1 MLKNIARHLKH
12 DRRGISNVIVVM
24 LSLVIVV
31 IIVANVVLWNYQ
43 MNQLDWERMRE
54 DLKITEV
61 SGATSSWL
69 LVQGEYVT
77 NIGTKIGGTYR
88 DTQAVDDRYE
98 SFIEG
103 LNWWNLNYSYRTQTT
118 IVNNAPSL
126 LRTNYSVSIAMDT
139 AFLVSAGKILS
150 NGNDLRVVYWSS
162 GNWMELDREVKN
174 MNSTSTQIWFETQS
188 PIAAS
193 GSDNNYFVYYGNP
206 TAGSPPANQNKVYLL
221 SDDFNRADNPNI
233 TTEPSYNVKTGGGIW
248 SIQNGMLKNVGAAG
262 DPNKLIISALGNVS
276 SAVDMLVKINV
287 TSFAGGDYSR
297 MGLSCC
303 MDTDPSSGSGYCS
316 LFHSGT
322 SSLDL
327 LNDMR
332 SWGTYGT
339 YSWSLNTWY
348 YMRFRVT
355 DPSSRLGRIKVWP
368 SGTSEPAAWTVD
380 GNFGSG
386 TARNWGSV
394 GFAGSRTTD
403 TTYFDDIVIR
413 YAASVEPTTALGT
426 EEGQVNNI
434 LDVNGS
440 FTFDL
445 VTYPLTQ
452 IETVEMQIRYRPSNT
467 DERWY
472 LKAYNWTLEN
482 FSDNGF
488 NSTVGNTPASGWN
501 TYALNLTDSWQSYV
515 STDGTMYVKFT
526 DGQPDLNQTAID
538 IDYLAV
544 RALVKGTAITVQNA
558 GSLTAHLVSLWI
570 NNSTSHERYDL
581 DTYVNSGHT
590 AQIIRSD
597 MTMPGTHS
605 VIKIVTEKG
614 NTAVYSG
621 D

>member
-1 MLKNIARHLKH
+1 
-12 DRRGISNVIVVM
+12 M

-31 IIVANVVLWNYQ
+31 IIVANIVLWNYQ

-61 SGATSSWL
+61 SGTTSSWL

-77 NIGTKIGGTYR
+77 NIGTKISGTYR

-103 LNWWNLNYSYRTQTT
+103 LNWWNLNYSYRRQTT
-118 IVNNAPSL
+118 IVNNALSL
-126 LRTNYSVSIAMDT
+126 LRMNYSVNITMDT
-139 AFLVSAGKILS
+139 ASLVSAGKILS
-150 NGNDLRVVYWSS
+150 NGNDLRVAYWSS
-162 GNWMELDREVKN
+162 GNWTELDREVKD
-174 MNSTSTQIWFETQS
+174 MNSTTTQIWFETQS
-188 PIAAS
+188 AIAAS
-193 GSDNNYFVYYGNP
+193 GSDNNYFVYYGSP
-206 TAGSPPANQNKVYLL
+206 TAGSPPTNQNKVYLWF
-221 SDDFNRADNPNI
+221 DDFNRADNPNI

-248 SIQNGMLKNVGAAG
+248 SIQNGMLENVGAAG
-262 DPNKLIISALGNVS
+262 DPNKLIIGALGNVS

-287 TSFAGGDYSR
+287 TSFVGGDYSR
-297 MGLSCC
+297 IGLSCS
-303 MDTDPSSGSGYCS
+303 MDIDPSSGSGYCS
-316 LFHSGT
+316 LFHSST

-355 DPSSRLGRIKVWP
+355 DPSSRLGKIKVWP
-368 SGTSEPAAWTVD
+368 YGTSEPTAWTVD

-386 TARNWGSV
+386 TARNWGSI

-403 TTYFDDIVIR
+403 TTCFDDIVIR
-413 YAASVEPTTALGT
+413 YATSVEPTDALGT

-440 FTFDL
+440 LTFNL

-452 IETVEMQIRYRPSNT
+452 IETVEMQIRYRPSDT
-467 DERWY
+467 GERWY

-482 FSDNGF
+482 YSDSGF
-488 NSTVGNTPASGWN
+488 NSTAGNTPASGWN
-501 TYALNLTDSWQSYV
+501 TYALNLTDSWQSYIG
-515 STDGTMYVKFT
+515 TGGTMYVKFT
-526 DGQPDLNQTAID
+526 DGQSDPKQTTID
-538 IDYLAV
+538 IDYLTV
-544 RALVKGTAITVQNA
+544 RVLVRGTAITVQNT

-570 NNSTSHERYDL
+570 SNSTSHQRYDL
-581 DTYVNSGHT
+581 DTYVNSGCT

-597 MTMPGTHS
+597 ITLPSTSS

-614 NTAVYSG
+614 NTAVFSG
-621 D
+621 H

>member
-61 SGATSSWL
+61 SGTTSSWL

-77 NIGTKIGGTYR
+77 NIGTKVSGAYG

-103 LNWWNLNYSYRTQTT
+103 LNWWNLNYSYRRQTT
-118 IVNNAPSL
+118 VENNAPSL
-126 LRTNYSVSIAMDT
+126 LRTNYSVNVSMDT
-139 AFLVSAGKILS
+139 ASLVSAGKILS
-150 NGNDLRVVYWSS
+150 NGNDLRVAYWSS
-162 GNWMELDREVKN
+162 GNWTELDREVKD

-188 PIAAS
+188 LIEAS
-193 GSDNNYFVYYGNP
+193 ESDNNYFVYYGNP
-206 TAGSPPANQNKVYLL
+206 TAGSPPTNQNKVYLWF
-221 SDDFNRADNPNI
+221 DDFNRADNPNI

-262 DPNKLIISALGNVS
+262 DPNKLIVSALGNVS

-287 TSFAGGDYSR
+287 TSFAGGDNSR

-316 LFHSGT
+316 LLHSST

-348 YMRFRVT
+348 CMRFRVT
-355 DPSSRLGRIKVWP
+355 DPSGRLGKAKAWP
-368 SGTSEPAAWTVD
+368 YGTPEPTAWTVD

-403 TTYFDDIVIR
+403 TAYFDDIVIR
-413 YAASVEPTTALGT
+413 YVTSVEPTAALGT
-426 EEGQVNNI
+426 EEGQVSNI

-452 IETVEMQIRYRPSNT
+452 IETVEIQIRYRPSDT
-467 DERWY
+467 GERWY

-482 FSDNGF
+482 YGDSGF
-488 NSTVGNTPASGWN
+488 NSTAGNTATSGWN

-515 STDGTMYVKFT
+515 STSGTMYVKFT
-526 DGQPDLNQTAID
+526 DGQPDSNQTTID

-544 RALVKGTAITVQNA
+544 RALVRGTAITVENT
-558 GSLTAHLVSLWI
+558 GSLTVHLVSLWTS
-570 NNSTSHERYDL
+570 NSTSHQRYDL
-581 DTYVNSGHT
+581 DIYVNSGRT

-597 MTMPGTHS
+597 ITLPGTSS

-621 D
+621 H

>member
-12 DRRGISNVIVVM
+12 DRRGISNVVVVM
-24 LSLVIVV
+24 LSLVLVV

-61 SGATSSWL
+61 SGTTSSWL
-69 LVQGEYVT
+69 LAQGEYMT
-77 NIGTKIGGTYR
+77 NIGTKTSGTYR

-103 LNWWNLNYSYRTQTT
+103 LNWWNLNYSYRKQTT
-118 IVNNAPSL
+118 IANNAPSL
-126 LRTNYSVSIAMDT
+126 LRTNYSVNITMDT
-139 AFLVSAGKILS
+139 ASLVSAGKILS
-150 NGNDLRVVYWSS
+150 NGNDLRVAYWSS
-162 GNWMELDREVKN
+162 GNWTELDREVKD

-188 PIAAS
+188 AIAAS
-193 GSDNNYFVYYGNP
+193 GSDSNYFVYYGNP
-206 TAGSPPANQNKVYLL
+206 TAGIPPTNQNKVYLWF
-221 SDDFNRADNPNI
+221 DDFNRVDNPNI
-233 TTEPSYNVKTGGGIW
+233 TTEPSYNVKTGGGTW
-248 SIQNGMLKNVGAAG
+248 SIQNGILKDVGAAG

-355 DPSSRLGRIKVWP
+355 DPSSRLGKIKVWP
-368 SGTSEPAAWTVD
+368 SGTSEPTAWTVD

-386 TARNWGSV
+386 TARNWGSI

-413 YAASVEPTTALGT
+413 YSTSVEPTAALGT

-434 LDVNGS
+434 LDVTGS
-440 FTFDL
+440 FTFNL

-452 IETVEMQIRYRPSNT
+452 IETVDMQIRYRASDT
-467 DERWY
+467 GERRY

-482 FSDNGF
+482 YSDSGF
-488 NSTVGNTPASGWN
+488 NSTAGNTPASGWN
-501 TYALNLTDSWQSYV
+501 TYTLNLTDSWQSYI
-515 STDGTMYVKFT
+515 STGGTMYVKFT
-526 DGQPDLNQTAID
+526 DGQPDPNQTTID

-544 RALVKGTAITVQNA
+544 RALVKGTTITVQNT

-570 NNSTSHERYDL
+570 SNSTSHQRYDL

-590 AQIIRSD
+590 TQIIRSD
-597 MTMPGTHS
+597 ITLPSTSS

-621 D
+621 H